1 MSRYTQEFPN
11 GIFYFWIIVQD
22 DVAQE
27 KEIIE
32 AETEQNKEV
41 FGKIVTEETLQHSI
55 ETLQH
60 TEVKEANILPDKY
73 DLLKERIEDNLAQDV
88 QSFDTASLKTVTT
101 YESSG
106 IEMFKVHFFSN

>member
-1 MSRYTQEFPN
+1 M
-11 GIFYFWIIVQD
+11 
-22 DVAQE
+22 
-27 KEIIE
+27 
-32 AETEQNKEV
+32 
-41 FGKIVTEETLQHSI
+41 TEETLQHSI

-106 IEMFKVHFFSN
+106 IEMFKVQFFSNWPKFLGKKSYWPKVHFNSSVLA

>member
-1 MSRYTQEFPN
+1 MQYVGATILSVIKDTGSNERL
-11 GIFYFWIIVQD
+11 
-22 DVAQE
+22 
-27 KEIIE
+27 
-32 AETEQNKEV
+32 
-41 FGKIVTEETLQHSI
+41 GKIVTEETLQHSI

-60 TEVKEANILPDKY
+60 TEIKEANILPDKY

>member
-1 MSRYTQEFPN
+1 M
-11 GIFYFWIIVQD
+11 
-22 DVAQE
+22 
-27 KEIIE
+27 
-32 AETEQNKEV
+32 
-41 FGKIVTEETLQHSI
+41 TEETLQHSI

-106 IEMFKVHFFSN
+106 IEMFKVHFFHSAQIILAKRTFRPKKRSQL

>member
-1 MSRYTQEFPN
+1 M
-11 GIFYFWIIVQD
+11 
-22 DVAQE
+22 
-27 KEIIE
+27 
-32 AETEQNKEV
+32 
-41 FGKIVTEETLQHSI
+41 TEETLQHSI

-106 IEMFKVHFFSN
+106 IEMFKVHFFPFSPNNIGQKDIQAKKEEPIMTFFGVPDSRNS

>member
-1 MSRYTQEFPN
+1 M
-11 GIFYFWIIVQD
+11 
-22 DVAQE
+22 
-27 KEIIE
+27 
-32 AETEQNKEV
+32 
-41 FGKIVTEETLQHSI
+41 TEETLQHSI

-106 IEMFKVHFFSN
+106 IEMFKVHFFPFGPNNIGQKYIQAKKEEPNMTFFGVPDSRNS

>member
-1 MSRYTQEFPN
+1 M
-11 GIFYFWIIVQD
+11 
-22 DVAQE
+22 
-27 KEIIE
+27 
-32 AETEQNKEV
+32 
-41 FGKIVTEETLQHSI
+41 TEETLQHSI

-106 IEMFKVHFFSN
+106 IEMFKVHFFFQLAQHTAWIWIWMAKDQA